1 MKHRFWMLALLFAIE
16 LCVIMLLVPGQWTEQ
31 VIENEAR
38 LTRQSL
44 GQSSVVWI
52 HDKASAWYTHLV
64 EDTDILGAM
73 HRFLIPSE
81 EQRLAST
88 GMQDM
93 GSAFFA
99 WWADRIEALGYLIYQ
114 VLVRFALLVMWLPY
128 IAALAIPAIF
138 DGWMTWKIKRTNF
151 DYASP
156 VVHRYSMRGVYT
168 ATFGLF
174 VVFFLPISIDPII
187 VPIVLMAITV
197 LLGLSIG
204 NLQKR
209 I

>member
-31 VIENEAR
+31 VIESEAN
-38 LTRQSL
+38 LTKRSL

-52 HDKASAWYTHLV
+52 HDKASLWYTHLV
-64 EDTDILGAM
+64 ENTDILGAM

-88 GMQDM
+88 GIEDM
-93 GSAFFA
+93 GSGFFV
-99 WWADRIEALGYLIYQ
+99 WWDNRIEALGYLIYQ
-114 VLVRFALLVMWLPY
+114 VLVRFALLLMWLPY
-128 IAALAIPAIF
+128 IAALAIPAVF

-156 VVHRYSMRGVYT
+156 IVHRYSTRGITT
-168 ATFGLF
+168 AIFGLL
-174 VVFFLPISIDPII
+174 VVFFLPIAIDPII
-187 VPIVLMAITV
+187 VPVVLMLIAV
-197 LLGLSIG
+197 LLGLSAG